1 MPSSSA
7 FQWVL
12 LVCPAAVILAYFF
25 TVFPHSPDTLY
36 VHSSLATLP
45 KTSPT
50 WSIYPE
56 NFYDGGEYAKFPYG
70 TVRYWLIGPEDG
82 KRVVLIHGI
91 SVPAIIWKDVAP
103 SLAEKGYRVLLYD
116 LYGRGYSD
124 APQTTYDA
132 SLYTTQLAL
141 LMQYVGWDKAEI
153 IGVSMG
159 GAVAT
164 AFAAQF
170 PHLVA
175 DKVVLIAS
183 VGLMESSDMS
193 RTMKFLSS
201 PLMQVV
207 SSSYP
212 FRAHTSSPLLPH
224 VTVTNSPLFQ
234 LYLQYLANQKS
245 SSNPISELVRLQS
258 AYLPGY
264 NPAIASSIRDGP
276 LRSLAPQ
283 FAALGRHSRKTNGK
297 VLIIWG
303 TADSVVPY
311 RYAARIQALIPHAE
325 LVTIEGGPHDITISH
340 PEEVSHAILE
350 FLSR

>member
-36 VHSSLATLP
+36 VHPSLATLP

-70 TVRYWLIGPEDG
+70 NVRYWLIGPEDG

-212 FRAHTSSPLLPH
+212 FR
-224 VTVTNSPLFQ
+224 

-283 FAALGRHSRKTNGK
+283 FAALGRHSRKTNGQ

-325 LVTIEGGPHDITISH
+325 LVTIQGGPHDITISH
-340 PEEVSHAILE
+340 PERVSQAILE